1 VVAVVVL
8 LLAATAPTGF
18 CETNGVDGELISLPA
33 ILQNVGPQKAKTAW
47 LSANPWRNILGA
59 VDALRGLMQQWRN
72 YPSSWNS
79 GDPCG
84 GGWDGVM
91 CSNGRVTSL

>member
-1 VVAVVVL
+1 MARTGRRGAAPPL
-8 LLAATAPTGF
+8 LLAATTPTGF
-18 CETNGVDGELISLPA
+18 CETNGVD
-33 ILQNVGPQKAKTAW
+33 
-47 LSANPWRNILGA
+47 